1 MLIRS
6 KGVIPDSPPPYL
18 KYIMYITGGVMWAT
32 PKTPKMDYNS
42 TIPTIPNF
50 GIIHNRSKIPTIPI
64 GGSGIVRKS
73 NNTRYI
79 GNSGIVGTPTG
90 VIQLYQRGIVETGL
104 ILDA

>member
-50 GIIHNRSKIPTIPI
+50 GIIHNRSKIPTIPTIPI

-79 GNSGIVGTPTG
+79 GNSGIV
-90 VIQLYQRGIVETGL
+90 ETGL